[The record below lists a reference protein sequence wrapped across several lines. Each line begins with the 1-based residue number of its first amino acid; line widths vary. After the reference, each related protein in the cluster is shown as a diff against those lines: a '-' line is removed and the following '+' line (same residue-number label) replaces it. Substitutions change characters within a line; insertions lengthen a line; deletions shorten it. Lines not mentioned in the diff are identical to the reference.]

1 MSAFDGGA
9 TLKAGV
15 LLALE
20 RALNASLALDPATQ
34 QALQALD
41 GSVLHIVCTLPS
53 HSVYVLFVDQ
63 HIELWSLFEGGVD
76 TTLSGS
82 ASAFFSL
89 WRSRNKITALVDS
102 GVTLTGDS
110 LLLQQLQKMSAQL
123 DVDWEALLGEHT
135 GDVVAHQL
143 GRAARKASVW
153 FTGARREA
161 ERLAREFLQFE
172 SATVPSRHEV
182 NNFCRDVA
190 DMQLRMAR
198 LQAGIAVLTQQ
209 RKLREE

>member
-1 MSAFDGGA
+1 MYCLSI
-9 TLKAGV
+9 
-15 LLALE
+15 
-20 RALNASLALDPATQ
+20 N
-34 QALQALD
+34 
-41 GSVLHIVCTLPS
+41 
-53 HSVYVLFVDQ
+53 
-63 HIELWSLFEGGVD
+63 
-76 TTLSGS
+76 TLSYGLCLKVEWIQRS
-82 ASAFFSL
+82 LVPRAHFSL

-123 DVDWEALLGEHT
+123 DVDWEALLAEHT

-190 DMQLRMAR
+190 DMQLRMDR